1 MKKVILVHL
10 NNKAH
15 YEKVLGYID
24 TGEKEGAKLLADG
37 RNMKLQGYENGIL

>member
-1 MKKVILVHL
+1 MIKSDFGPL

-24 TGEKEGAKLLADG
+24 TGEKEGAKLTC
-37 RNMKLQGYENGIL
+37 RWKKF